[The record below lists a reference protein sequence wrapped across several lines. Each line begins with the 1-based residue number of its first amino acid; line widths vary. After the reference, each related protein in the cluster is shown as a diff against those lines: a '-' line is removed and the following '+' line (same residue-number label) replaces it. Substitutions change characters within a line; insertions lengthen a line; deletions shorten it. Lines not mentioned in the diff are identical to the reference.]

1 LFFSEFFRKRAD
13 APPLDSVSARQSGAI
28 PYKIVDGQV
37 VFLIVTSRR
46 TGRWIF
52 PKGAPIEGLTPQQVA
67 AREAL
72 EEAGVEGVVE
82 DAPLGSY
89 SAVKVKGVRRI
100 GIEVDMYPLAVEA
113 QHETWPET
121 GQRHRHWVLLPEA
134 RRLLSEPRL
143 AEMAV
148 QLHKRLLRHRV
159 HGERAGQSRQPP
171 ANASINR

>member
-1 LFFSEFFRKRAD
+1 MFFSEYFRKP
-13 APPLDSVSARQSGAI
+13 APQQPLDSEAARQSGAI
-28 PYKIVDGQV
+28 PYKVVDGQV
-37 VFLIVTSRR
+37 VFLLVTSRR

-52 PKGAPIEGLTPQQVA
+52 PKGAPIEGLTPQEVA

-72 EEAGVEGVVE
+72 EEAGVEGAVE
-82 DAPLGSY
+82 DAPIGAY
-89 SAVKVKGVRRI
+89 SSVKVKGVRRI
-100 GIEVDMYPLAVEA
+100 DIEIDMYPLAVEA
-113 QHETWPET
+113 QHETWAET

-148 QLHKRLLRHRV
+148 QLQERLLRRETRDHP
-159 HGERAGQSRQPP
+159 AGKPPQPP

>member
-1 LFFSEFFRKRAD
+1 MFFAKFFSKPAD
-13 APPLDSVSARQSGAI
+13 AQPLDAEAARQSGAV
-28 PYKIVDGQV
+28 PYKVVDGQV

-52 PKGAPIEGLTPQQVA
+52 PKGAPIEGLTPQAVA

-113 QHETWPET
+113 QHETWAET
-121 GQRHRHWVLLPEA
+121 GQRHRHWALLPEA

-143 AEMAV
+143 AEFAA
-148 QLHKRLLRHRV
+148 QLQERILRSRQP
-159 HGERAGQSRQPP
+159 GERVGEPPQPP
-171 ANASINR
+171 ANASISR